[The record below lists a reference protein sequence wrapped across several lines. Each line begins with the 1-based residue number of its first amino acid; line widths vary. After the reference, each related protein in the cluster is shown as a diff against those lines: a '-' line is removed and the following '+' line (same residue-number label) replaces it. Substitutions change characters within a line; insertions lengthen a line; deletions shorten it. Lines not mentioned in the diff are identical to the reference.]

1 MGFVNSVWAGTRV
14 IIMPTPSV
22 ISTWQVLSGLNA
34 QSEKHEGG
42 GDLTLLFGAHSE
54 LL

>member
-1 MGFVNSVWAGTRV
+1 MWAGTRV
-14 IIMPTPSV
+14 IIMPIPSV
-22 ISTWQVLSGLNA
+22 IITWQVVLSGLNA